1 MAQYR
6 QNLSGDAAFKSFIP
20 ILTAD
25 IHFELTTEIAS
36 LLSETKV
43 LMATLNEAS
52 TLLNKKQIDERIL
65 KEYELSCQLSSEEDL
80 LI

>member
-6 QNLSGDAAFKSFIP
+6 QNLSGDMAFKSFIP

-36 LLSETKV
+36 LLSDTNV
-43 LMATLNEAS
+43 LIVTTNELTA
-52 TLLNKKQIDERIL
+52 LLNK
-65 KEYELSCQLSSEEDL
+65 
-80 LI
+80 